1 MDLSECS
8 LNACFICFML
18 SDYSLNACSML
29 SECSWSELQTD
40 YIMDSIILIIKLA
53 STTFSDLE
61 DPPQLCSV
69 NSSWRLSRL
78 INQWELP
85 AQPADQWAQ
94 RRQISFWCS
103 HGRAE
108 QVTLSP
114 LASLLLHFLPNIARE
129 ERGARIGG
137 SKGGGGWLM
146 ITTLW
151 GIRPLPC
158 PAQPSLAH
166 RQYWA
171 EGKSSWTNF
180 VSSIQVEKK
189 HWLVAFTI
197 NEIMSSFLLSW
208 FLWHPT
214 LVSPAQQAREEEGDS
229 FWQLMG
235 LVILSPPPAL
245 AAHHAGTINANYLI
259 IWNLKIFWL
268 AHGETFIVCLQKLF
282 FF

>member
-40 YIMDSIILIIKLA
+40 YIMDSFILIIKLA

-158 PAQPSLAH
+158 PAQPGSQAILGG
-166 RQYWA
+166 
-171 EGKSSWTNF
+171 GKIKLNKLCIFNSSWEETLAGCIYYQWNNVKFSSQLIF
-180 VSSIQVEKK
+180 VTPHPCVPGPASERGGGRQ
-189 HWLVAFTI
+189 LLTI
-197 NEIMSSFLLSW
+197 NGSCDPLST
-208 FLWHPT
+208 PRT
-214 LVSPAQQAREEEGDS
+214 G
-229 FWQLMG
+229 
-235 LVILSPPPAL
+235 
-245 AAHHAGTINANYLI
+245 GTPRRDN
-259 IWNLKIFWL
+259 
-268 AHGETFIVCLQKLF
+268 QR
-282 FF
+282 

>member
-1 MDLSECS
+1 MMQYNCS

-151 GIRPLPC
+151 GIRPLPS
-158 PAQPSLAH
+158 PAWLTGNIG
-166 RQYWA
+166 RR
-171 EGKSSWTNF
+171 EN
-180 VSSIQVEKK
+180 QVEQTLYLQFKLRRNIG
-189 HWLVAFTI
+189 WLH
-197 NEIMSSFLLSW
+197 LLS
-208 FLWHPT
+208 
-214 LVSPAQQAREEEGDS
+214 
-229 FWQLMG
+229 M
-235 LVILSPPPAL
+235 
-245 AAHHAGTINANYLI
+245 
-259 IWNLKIFWL
+259 K
-268 AHGETFIVCLQKLF
+268 
-282 FF
+282 